1 MFKSNAQN
9 MNFTMEDGMSVVVT
23 GRLSVYTVNGTF
35 QIYCEEIEKAG
46 LGDLYVKFEALKQK
60 LNEEGYFDSYHKKSL
75 PDNPCKIGVV
85 TSPTGAAIQD
95 IKNVIRR
102 RNKFVDILLY
112 PAQVQ
117 GEGAYLTIIEGIEYF
132 NATNSVDVI
141 IIGRGGGSIEELW
154 AFNEEELAMA
164 IFNSKIPIISAVGH
178 EVDFTISDFVSDV
191 RAATPSQAGELVV
204 SEDILLY
211 DKIKRYNEMLEGY
224 IKSKFD
230 SERTKLESFEKI
242 LSLNSPMNKIV
253 NSYLDV
259 EKLKNR
265 LDFIMDSKFKSE
277 KTRIISLNNVLQ
289 AHNPINVLAKG
300 YAIIEGENGEVYSRK
315 DDFKDEQFININ
327 LRDGSVKGTFTR
339 K

>member
-1 MFKSNAQN
+1 MKH
-9 MNFTMEDGMSVVVT
+9 
-23 GRLSVYTVNGTF
+23 
-35 QIYCEEIEKAG
+35 
-46 LGDLYVKFEALKQK
+46 LKQK

-164 IFNSKIPIISAVGH
+164 IFN
-178 EVDFTISDFVSDV
+178 
-191 RAATPSQAGELVV
+191 L
-204 SEDILLY
+204 
-211 DKIKRYNEMLEGY
+211 RYL
-224 IKSKFD
+224 
-230 SERTKLESFEKI
+230 
-242 LSLNSPMNKIV
+242 
-253 NSYLDV
+253 
-259 EKLKNR
+259 
-265 LDFIMDSKFKSE
+265 
-277 KTRIISLNNVLQ
+277 
-289 AHNPINVLAKG
+289 
-300 YAIIEGENGEVYSRK
+300 
-315 DDFKDEQFININ
+315 
-327 LRDGSVKGTFTR
+327 
-339 K
+339 